1 VSTRPVAEKEIPTG
15 WEEINPITIRM
26 AVPGGWIYDVMNGGV
41 VFVPEPMPA
50 PNAAARSWRE
60 WESLDRPAFSSDVPN
75 A

>member
-41 VFVPEPMPA
+41 VFVPEPE
-50 PNAAARSWRE
+50 RDTRE
-60 WESLDRPAFSSDVPN
+60 DDADPSSTP
-75 A
+75 